1 MPLIAYINTTARNIP
16 QCSATVQHP
25 AAPSAVHHSSHFYI
39 IAQRWQ
45 RKARIADHI
54 AYSSISRM
62 LIAVNSQQIVEALD
76 EFDTPTHTPPGK
88 FMALLLQMCA

>member
-1 MPLIAYINTTARNIP
+1 MQRN
-16 QCSATVQHP
+16 SATP
-25 AAPSAVHHSSHFYI
+25 GSTKRCASFISLR

-62 LIAVNSQQIVEALD
+62 LIAVNSQQIAEALD

-88 FMALLLQMCA
+88 FMAL